1 MSGVVDVT
9 QYEKIDYV
17 AYTSLR
23 DKLEALLRGEVLLV
37 KNFERRMNLDVLI
50 RVVDKRFTVTQMTY
64 DIVEDPSNA
73 RYWVTFNVGINDLS
87 LFSVFKFEDKI
98 FSYTNKFRIDDRV
111 DYISATGKKDAAI
124 VEEVYISKTDPEVF
138 AYKLSREDNLYE
150 EKDLIAIRP
159 M

>member
-50 RVVDKRFTVTQMTY
+50 RIVDKRFTVTQMTY

>member
-9 QYEKIDYV
+9 QYEKIEYV

-50 RVVDKRFTVTQMTY
+50 RIVDKRFTVTQMTY

>member
-50 RVVDKRFTVTQMTY
+50 RIVDKRFTVTQMTY

-87 LFSVFKFEDKI
+87 LFPVFKFEDKI

>member
-1 MSGVVDVT
+1 MSGVVDVV
-9 QYEKIDYV
+9 QYEKIEYV

-37 KNFERRMNLDVLI
+37 KNFERKSNLDVLI
-50 RVVDKRFTVTQMTY
+50 RVVDKRFTVSQMTY

-87 LFSVFKFEDKI
+87 LFSVFKFDDKS
-98 FSYTNKFRIDDRV
+98 FSYKNKFKVDDRV
-111 DYISATGKKDAAI
+111 DYVSKTGQKDAAI
-124 VEEVYISKTDPEVF
+124 VEEVYVSKTDPEVF
-138 AYKLSREDNLYE
+138 VYKLSREEELYE
-150 EKDLIAIRP
+150 EKEIVAVKF